1 MPALRVCHYPEGCHS
16 REGITSIK
24 PIHQLQCSVWDS
36 WEAALDRKALQ
47 LPQWLQKCCK
57 PSRKEKKKMLFTT
70 KKKKKWSFSDQGRTH
85 KTAQRNNHLRYP
97 VPVPSCPAHSC
108 HIFMAQTRNLTT
120 QLMPSTA
127 FYPLCRRW
135 MMFEQQRP
143 GAAPSPTWQGHH
155 SQVPFPTEPRFWAA
169 AAMGTELT
177 NHDRDAGCSQFT
189 LRIRALLP

>member
-1 MPALRVCHYPEGCHS
+1 MPALRVCHYPEEWHS

-36 WEAALDRKALQ
+36 REAALGRKALQ

-57 PSRKEKKKMLFTT
+57 PGR
-70 KKKKKWSFSDQGRTH
+70 KKKKKKNEILVTRDRTH
-85 KTAQRNNHLRYP
+85 KTAQRNNHLHYP